1 MTPTGDADF
10 VAVVIAIPRPA
21 WGLLRHLPGA
31 VRDAERWRMALGTHR
46 RYDPVPNADAAGIEQ
61 VLVSAMS
68 DLCSGGRAIQGR
80 PAGPA
85 RR

>member
-31 VRDAERWRMALGTHR
+31 VRDAERWRMALGEVYRPRKPQPDSPAYFVMPALPLLPLATWLIER
-46 RYDPVPNADAAGIEQ
+46 RRR
-61 VLVSAMS
+61 
-68 DLCSGGRAIQGR
+68 RATT
-80 PAGPA
+80 PAP
-85 RR
+85 